1 MIERSHQND
10 LGPEIEKSRVEEV
23 EVEIGKIVSDQEVEI
38 VKGQNRVTERN
49 QEIENGRDQKKN
61 REKSRDHAHHENQ
74 EKRHDQDLNQLIECI
89 EKEHQVQKIKPVLK
103 KEILELY

>member
-10 LGPEIEKSRVEEV
+10 LGLEIEKSRVEEV

-38 VKGQNRVTERN
+38 VKGQNRVTERS
-49 QEIENGRDQKKN
+49 QEIVNGRDQKKN

-89 EKEHQVQKIKPVLK
+89 EKEHLVQKIKPVLK